1 MFQIEYTGGDGIMTG
16 GLELG
21 TAATRTRNV
30 VVRNVSL
37 ENNHRQGMSVISAV
51 GLLVEDTVF
60 RGTNG
65 TAPEAGVDIEPDN
78 PKSTLVDVV
87 FRRCHAIDNNG
98 CGFQMNLGNLEHAWD
113 APISI
118 LFEDCHVE
126 WSPGYPFE
134 SPFYDGSGYMVGS
147 PRAAGSVT
155 VRGGTV
161 RGSAG
166 AGIVIL

>member
-1 MFQIEYTGGDGIMTG
+1 MRAPR
-16 GLELG
+16 LS
-21 TAATRTRNV
+21 R
-30 VVRNVSL
+30 
-37 ENNHRQGMSVISAV
+37 
-51 GLLVEDTVF
+51 ED
-60 RGTNG
+60 RI
-65 TAPEAGVDIEPDN
+65 AEPPCSIEPDN

-98 CGFQMNLGNLEHAWD
+98 CGFQMNIGKLEHAWD
-113 APISI
+113 APMTI

-166 AGIVIL
+166 AGIVK

>member
-1 MFQIEYTGGDGIMTG
+1 M
-16 GLELG
+16 
-21 TAATRTRNV
+21 
-30 VVRNVSL
+30 
-37 ENNHRQGMSVISAV
+37 
-51 GLLVEDTVF
+51 
-60 RGTNG
+60 
-65 TAPEAGVDIEPDN
+65 
-78 PKSTLVDVV
+78 V

-98 CGFQMNLGNLEHAWD
+98 CGFQMNIGKLEHAWD
-113 APISI
+113 APMTI

-134 SPFYDGSGYMVGS
+134 SPFYSPAGYLRRPAGYLVNG

-166 AGIVIL
+166 AGIVK